1 MNCHIVEGSSPIQE
15 CLEFSWSTN
24 LPAWTY
30 VHLLE
35 EHDTRSMEASWKCLC
50 GSTSTSLP
58 SYPCQIYTVYRTS
71 ILRKRPTSNRDGLIC
86 RSVAPLI
93 YSETWSSQYIIEK
106 VEYFL
111 WHCFSSTLSTHVSF
125 GNFSSCYF
133 HVNRLIYYCLY
144 GLNTQ
149 EASACITSLIKFV
162 CEVVFHAMQSFLC
175 IYIWGCDLPP

>member
-71 ILRKRPTSNRDGLIC
+71 ILRKWPTSNRDGLIC

-106 VEYFL
+106 VEYFYDIAL
-111 WHCFSSTLSTHVSF
+111 VQPWVHTFLLVIF
-125 GNFSSCYF
+125 L